1 MVKARAERL
10 PMFLKWLSVLSP
22 IYAERSALLG
32 AAHAG
37 YSSFRLVRLLPYEQA
52 KGSGG
57 ICSPRKIFKIRHS
70 EIASEAMFGSK
81 CY

>member
-1 MVKARAERL
+1 MVKVRAERL
-10 PMFLKWLSVLSP
+10 PIFLKWLSVLSP
-22 IYAERSALLG
+22 IYAERSPLLR

-52 KGSGG
+52 RGSGG
-57 ICSPRKIFKIRHS
+57 ICSPRKIRHS
-70 EIASEAMFGSK
+70 EIASEAMFGPK